1 MAIFSFFFISVVKFE
16 RQRATILMGDGKV
29 RFFVRKR
36 VEQREGTRV
45 IFLDNVPL
53 HACLLYTSPS
63 PRDS

>member
-1 MAIFSFFFISVVKFE
+1 MDYKWLFFSFFFYFSSEVW

-45 IFLDNVPL
+45 IF
-53 HACLLYTSPS
+53 S
-63 PRDS
+63 

>member
-53 HACLLYTSPS
+53 HAGRICKQPCV
-63 PRDS
+63 